1 MVSSE
6 SLTRSFTLLALA
18 ACASAPPPASNPQPA
33 GVIAEKDAEDVVYY
47 LFIAR
52 GVPDKAPTPS
62 VFAEHGA
69 HLAKLDQA
77 GKLALAGP
85 FLDRFGGAIVLRA
98 ANLEEARRIAEEDPM
113 VRGGFETYELIPWK
127 QATQRNH
134 YLPKLEQR

>member
-1 MVSSE
+1 MI
-6 SLTRSFTLLALA
+6 RSFALLALV
-18 ACASAPPPASNPQPA
+18 ACATPKTNTTPPPSD
-33 GVIAEKDAEDVVYY
+33 DAVYY
-47 LFIAR
+47 LLLAT
-52 GVPDKAPTPS
+52 GVPGKAPTGD
-62 VFAEHGA
+62 VLTEHGA
-69 HLAKLDQA
+69 HLARLDQE

-98 ANLEEARRIAEEDPM
+98 ANADEAKRIAEQDPM

>member
-1 MVSSE
+1 MVPPQSI
-6 SLTRSFTLLALA
+6 RSFTLLALA
-18 ACASAPPPASNPQPA
+18 SCAASQAASSPPTD
-33 GVIAEKDAEDVVYY
+33 VVAEQAADDVVYY
-47 LFIAR
+47 LMLAR
-52 GVPDKAPTPS
+52 AVPDKAPTKD
-62 VFAEHGA
+62 VLTEHGA
-69 HLAKLDQA
+69 HLAKLDGQ

-98 ANLEEARRIAEEDPM
+98 ANLDEARRIADEDPM

>member
-1 MVSSE
+1 M
-6 SLTRSFTLLALA
+6 TRTFTLLALV
-18 ACASAPPPASNPQPA
+18 ACATTPKINATSPSD
-33 GVIAEKDAEDVVYY
+33 DAVYY
-47 LFIAR
+47 LLLAT
-52 GVPDKAPTPS
+52 GVPGKAPTGD
-62 VFAEHGA
+62 VLTEHGS
-69 HLAKLDQA
+69 HLARLDQE

-98 ANLEEARRIAEEDPM
+98 ANADEAKRIAEQDPM